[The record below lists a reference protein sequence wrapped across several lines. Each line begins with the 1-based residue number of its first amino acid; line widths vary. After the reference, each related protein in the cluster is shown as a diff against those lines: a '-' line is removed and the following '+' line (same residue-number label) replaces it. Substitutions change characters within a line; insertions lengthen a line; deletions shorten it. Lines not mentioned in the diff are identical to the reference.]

1 MLTLQSGVYIFLL
14 PIFRKA
20 RLSFFR
26 VLHTIM
32 WDLEEGR
39 PCQASEILVKKY
51 IYIPDCKISL
61 ASFVLFFPACV
72 ALHAKGPFA
81 SLSS

>member
-1 MLTLQSGVYIFLL
+1 MLMLQSGVYISLL

-26 VLHTIM
+26 VLHKIM

-39 PCQASEILVKKY
+39 TCQASEILVTKKY
-51 IYIPDCKISL
+51 I
-61 ASFVLFFPACV
+61 FPTV
-72 ALHAKGPFA
+72 KSALHLLFIFFRLCCAAREEPIHLA
-81 SLSS
+81 